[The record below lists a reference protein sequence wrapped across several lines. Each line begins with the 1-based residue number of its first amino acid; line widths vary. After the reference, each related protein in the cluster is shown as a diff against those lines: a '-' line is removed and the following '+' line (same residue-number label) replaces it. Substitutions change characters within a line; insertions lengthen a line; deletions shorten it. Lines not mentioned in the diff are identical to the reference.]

1 MRGSRA
7 VSGASRHLLVTND
20 FPPKVGGIQSYLWEL
35 WRRLDP
41 DSYVVLTASSHPD
54 AARFDAE
61 QAERGIRIVRVPG
74 RILYFPSPAARRRV
88 KSLADEVGASLVV
101 LDPAL
106 PLGLLGPGL
115 EMPYAVVLHGA
126 EVAVPARLPAT
137 RQALGHVLRGASFV
151 VSAGGYPAAEAR
163 RAAGRRMPP
172 VVEVP
177 PGVDCERLSPLDPG
191 ERAAARRR
199 LGLPVDA
206 LLVAS
211 VSRLVHR
218 KGMDVLVEA
227 ARRLV
232 PSFPDLVVAIAGS
245 GRQEAALAAQVRDSG
260 APVRLLGHLDEDDKA
275 SLLGAADLFAMLC
288 RSRWLGL
295 EQEGFGIVFLEA
307 AAAGVPQV
315 AGDSGGAAEA
325 VEHGVTGV
333 VVRRPHDPAAVA
345 LALRELLADGDLRRR
360 MGAAARR
367 RAVAS
372 FDYSALASRLAGSL
386 AHVSG

>member
-1 MRGSRA
+1 MCGSA
-7 VSGASRHLLVTND
+7 DVSGLQRHLLVTND

-54 AARFDAE
+54 AERFDAE
-61 QAERGIRIVRVPG
+61 QARRGVRIVRVPG
-74 RILYFPSPAARRRV
+74 RILYFPSPTARRRV
-88 KSLADEVGASLVV
+88 RALAGEVGASIVV

-106 PLGLLGPGL
+106 PLGMLGPGL
-115 EMPYAVVLHGA
+115 GLPYAVILHGA
-126 EVAVPARLPAT
+126 EVAVPARLPVT
-137 RQALGHVLRGASFV
+137 RQALGHVLRSASLV
-151 VSAGGYPAAEAR
+151 ISAGGYPAEEAR
-163 RAAGRRMPP
+163 RAAGERMPP

-177 PGVDCERLSPLDPG
+177 PGVDCDRLSPLDPG
-191 ERAAARRR
+191 GRAAARRR
-199 LGLPVDA
+199 LGLPLDA
-206 LLVAS
+206 PLVAS

-227 ARRLV
+227 ANRLA
-232 PSFPDLVVAIAGS
+232 PSFPDLIVAIGGT
-245 GRQEAALAAQVRDSG
+245 GRQEAELAAQVRRSG
-260 APVRLLGHLDEDDKA
+260 APVRLLGRLDEDEKV
-275 SLLGAADLFAMLC
+275 SLLGAADVFAMLC
-288 RSRWLGL
+288 RRRWLGL

-333 VVRRPHDPAAVA
+333 VVHRPDDPAEVA

-360 MGAAARR
+360 MGDAARR
-367 RAVAS
+367 RAEAS
-372 FDYSALASRLAGSL
+372 FDYSRLAPRLAESL
-386 AHVSG
+386 AHVSV